1 LLYNYCYKQFS
12 KNKPYQ
18 NIIDE
23 KYFMPIH
30 LIEKINNRKLGFR
43 ATATK
48 APLLITLIIT
58 LLGSLHYSSF
68 SVSQAL
74 VAPANDQDATLH
86 ALTDKLIDDASTE
99 ISILNIQR
107 RYYYEA
113 KKALDN
119 NEIQHYLKLKQ
130 QLIGYPLLPYLE
142 YKELSANLSKKP
154 YQQIDQ
160 FLEEQKNSYLAEQL
174 LKKWLRQL
182 AQEKRWHEYR
192 SYYDDS
198 ITSAA
203 EQCLYIWSLL
213 ETGVPDAI
221 LKTKELWNVGKSQP
235 SLCTPLFEAWKKK
248 GYLTEALIW
257 SRYQKTSRTKK
268 NMRLIRYLKRNMSPE
283 SKLLATKYEE
293 TIRNPQQLKNIANYT
308 NDHPFTKTIVHKGL
322 LRYVNKNAKLTTE
335 LWGKYQKIF
344 SFTAKQQ
351 QEFNFS
357 LAKRKAFDYEP
368 LAVQGLLTSLSSE
381 NQTTV
386 IEIVLRKHLKNRQ
399 WQAFYSWL
407 NLLPVAERLSNRWQ
421 YWQARYYQQSDD
433 SKNLYLPIYQKL
445 ALTRGYYGF
454 LSADLLDK
462 PYSLQDTPSIINNE
476 TLVSLQQNKAVNR
489 IKELYLT
496 NKIHSARNEWIHT
509 TKKFTKE
516 QFLTL
521 AQLTNQWG
529 WYRKSIEAMTA
540 ATSWDDLAIRFP
552 VAHQN
557 IITEQAAM
565 TSLPSNLIFA
575 IARQESAWEKDAR
588 SSAGA
593 MGLMQILPGPA
604 KETAKKAGIKFK
616 KADLLTPE
624 KNIIIGSRYISSLL
638 KRFENNRI
646 TAIAAYNAGP
656 TRVNRWLKETEEN
669 LPHDI
674 WIEVIPFGETRK
686 YVQNVLS
693 YTVVYGHQTGNAVP
707 LLTEFERK
715 KPL

>member
-1 LLYNYCYKQFS
+1 MQILL
-12 KNKPYQ
+12 
-18 NIIDE
+18 ID
-23 KYFMPIH
+23 
-30 LIEKINNRKLGFR
+30 KINNRILGSR
-43 ATATK
+43 ASIIN

-58 LLGSLHYSSF
+58 FLVSTHYSSF

-74 VAPANDQDATLH
+74 AAPANDQDV
-86 ALTDKLIDDASTE
+86 ALTDKLIDGANTE
-99 ISILNIQR
+99 ISILNVQR
-107 RYYYEA
+107 QNYFEA
-113 KKALDN
+113 NKALDN
-119 NEIQHYLKLKQ
+119 KDTQKYLKLKQ

-142 YKELSANLSKKP
+142 YRELSASLSKKP
-154 YQQIDQ
+154 YTQIDQ

-192 SYYDDS
+192 SYYDES

-203 EQCLYIWSLL
+203 EQCLYIWSLV

-221 LKTKELWNVGKSQP
+221 LKTEELWNVGISQT
-235 SLCTPLFEAWKKK
+235 SLCTPLFDAWKEK

-257 SRYQKTSRTKK
+257 SRYQKTSHTKK
-268 NMRLIRYLKRNMSPE
+268 NMRLIRYLKRIMSPE
-283 SKLLATKYEE
+283 SKLLAKKYEY
-293 TIRNPQQLKNIANYT
+293 TIRNPQKLKNTASYT
-308 NDHPFTKTIVHKGL
+308 NDHPFTKTIAHKAL
-322 LRYVNKNAKLTTE
+322 LRFVNKDAKLATE
-335 LWGKYQKIF
+335 LWAKYQKIF

-351 QEFNFS
+351 QEFNFL
-357 LAKRKAFDYEP
+357 LAKRKAYDYEP
-368 LAVQGLLTSLSSE
+368 LVAQSLLASLSPE

-386 IEIVLRKHLKNRQ
+386 IEIVLRKHLKKRQ

-407 NLLPVAERLSNRWQ
+407 NLLPVAERLSDRWQ
-421 YWQARYYQQSDD
+421 YWQARYYQQSDE
-433 SKNLYLPIYQKL
+433 SNSLYLPIYQKL
-445 ALTRGYYGF
+445 ALRRGYYGF
-454 LSADLLDK
+454 LSADFLEE
-462 PYSLQDTPSIINNE
+462 PYSLEDTPSIINKQ
-476 TLVSLQQNKAVNR
+476 TLLSLQQSKAVNR

-496 NKIHSARNEWIHT
+496 NRIHTARNEWIHT
-509 TKKFTKE
+509 TKKFTKD
-516 QFLTL
+516 QFITL

-529 WYRKSIEAMTA
+529 WHRKSIEAMAA

-552 VAHQN
+552 VAHQS
-557 IITEQAAM
+557 IINEQAAV

-593 MGLMQILPGPA
+593 MGLMQILPGTA
-604 KETAKKAGIKFK
+604 KETAKKAGIKYK

-656 TRVNRWLKETEEN
+656 SRVNRWLKETEEN

-693 YTVVYGHQTGNAVP
+693 YSVVYGHQTGNAVP